1 MVQWFRYFTVF
12 RKANAL
18 GLLDA
23 ECDDYSQYGL
33 GFPPLKSLDPHSINS
48 LAFDLDFRVVCLR
61 N

>member
-1 MVQWFRYFTVF
+1 MVQWFISFNAF

-33 GFPPLKSLDPHSINS
+33 GFPPLKSFDPHSINS
-48 LAFDLDFRVVCLR
+48 LAFDLDFIVVCLK
-61 N
+61 